1 MITRIIDIN
10 YTKKS
15 IKMRNTIVL
24 VALFA
29 GAIIAAPTSTL
40 KKSLGQMSAKNLAQ
54 TEGGDWS
61 MGDWTGSG
69 FENCTVPDLSGVI
82 DNATLLECPCNFSQL
97 PGLGGAQSQGFEQR
111 GEVT

>member
-29 GAIIAAPTSTL
+29 GAIIAAPTQPTL

-54 TEGGDWS
+54 TEWS
-61 MGDWTGSG
+61 DDLS
-69 FENCTVPDLSGVI
+69 FDNNNCSLPDL
-82 DNATLLECPCNFSQL
+82 
-97 PGLGGAQSQGFEQR
+97 GFIND
-111 GEVT
+111 

>member
-1 MITRIIDIN
+1 MITRMLDIN

-15 IKMRNTIVL
+15 IKMRNTIIL

-54 TEGGDWS
+54 TEWNMDNVS
-61 MGDWTGSG
+61 TGME
-69 FENCTVPDLSGVI
+69 FENCEIPDLSGFV
-82 DNATLLECPCNFSQL
+82 NNTLLECPCNFSQL
-97 PGLGGAQSQGFEQR
+97 PGLGGGQS
-111 GEVT
+111 

>member
-54 TEGGDWS
+54 TEGGDWNKEWVGSS
-61 MGDWTGSG
+61 MTDC
-69 FENCTVPDLSGVI
+69 EVPDLSGVF